1 MRAATEIARF
11 DADVQRA
18 RDAVRPL
25 ARQLVP
31 SHEWPFVFFHLR
43 KAGGSTVRTAL
54 DDAAKAAK
62 VDSFVACQG
71 GVSCTTWGPSTD
83 HHDGKGPDVIG
94 GHFFAPLV
102 DRWASQRWSTGR
114 HAAFLANST
123 TTNAPACFVLLR
135 QTVPR
140 VKSCWNYRFIQTM
153 GQSLRHKLPGVRSFG
168 NTSAA
173 EIGRT
178 LPRARSNYDEG
189 CNNEAARVLSYHGFD
204 EELLGRLTAGGES
217 SATAT
222 AVVAEVLKRLS
233 SCVVGI
239 LERCA
244 DTETVLRAYLPWLAP
259 HYACENTTL
268 NRGTVED
275 RKDAVVDADVEDV
288 VLRQN
293 ALDEVAYK
301 FGDEMLTLRLAQGQ
315 SYLKGAAAHKNGS
328 PK

>member
-18 RDAVRPL
+18 RDAVQPL

-43 KAGGSTVRTAL
+43 KAGGV
-54 DDAAKAAK
+54 
-62 VDSFVACQG
+62 
-71 GVSCTTWGPSTD
+71 
-83 HHDGKGPDVIG
+83 
-94 GHFFAPLV
+94 
-102 DRWASQRWSTGR
+102 
-114 HAAFLANST
+114 
-123 TTNAPACFVLLR
+123 
-135 QTVPR
+135 
-140 VKSCWNYRFIQTM
+140 
-153 GQSLRHKLPGVRSFG
+153 
-168 NTSAA
+168 
-173 EIGRT
+173 
-178 LPRARSNYDEG
+178 
-189 CNNEAARVLSYHGFD
+189 
-204 EELLGRLTAGGES
+204 
-217 SATAT
+217 
-222 AVVAEVLKRLS
+222 
-233 SCVVGI
+233 

-268 NRGTVED
+268 NRGAVED

-315 SYLKGAAAHKNGS
+315 SYLKGAAAHKKGS

>member
-18 RDAVRPL
+18 RDAVQPL
-25 ARQLVP
+25 ARQRVP

-43 KAGGSTVRTAL
+43 KAGGSTVRRAL

-178 LPRARSNYDEG
+178 TRSRTN
-189 CNNEAARVLSYHGFD
+189 
-204 EELLGRLTAGGES
+204 
-217 SATAT
+217 SAT
-222 AVVAEVLKRLS
+222 
-233 SCVVGI
+233 
-239 LERCA
+239 RC
-244 DTETVLRAYLPWLAP
+244 
-259 HYACENTTL
+259 
-268 NRGTVED
+268 
-275 RKDAVVDADVEDV
+275 
-288 VLRQN
+288 
-293 ALDEVAYK
+293 
-301 FGDEMLTLRLAQGQ
+301 
-315 SYLKGAAAHKNGS
+315 
-328 PK
+328 